1 MASSSPPLE
10 SSAARER
17 GNGFYRKGQFTE
29 AEKAYR
35 EAAALAPE
43 DPAPW
48 SNISAIRFEQGDY
61 TSCLQNLEKAL
72 SLSSSDAKD
81 EPKKQKLYTR
91 MAKCHMHLMSF
102 EAAES
107 AIKSLGVDTSSQ
119 SLKAS
124 LEDLK
129 GLRASVQNGD
139 KLRTQTCDRVARY
152 KASLQDIPEYYAVG
166 HDFAEPLLQLD
177 EPLWELLGPKDMLS
191 FLLCGSG
198 DARHLFV
205 SIATLFFQD
214 MMNQRKGKN
223 KAFSQAYFTIIDIN
237 AAALA
242 RTLIMFDMGFRYAA
256 MKTQKMPRIEDALT
270 IMSYMF
276 SSAFMPSF
284 AAEKMLEHIR
294 TVIDEL
300 EEQGDGV
307 GSDFMGMF
315 YLPRETRIQVVRKL
329 KQWAEPLGEKYATKR
344 LRPLMMENLEIEK
357 FRRSLML
364 NFDATK
370 VPYENRSD
378 LEFNELGVVF
388 GSQVFIKRREPELL
402 PLLDAFRSGQQSSKA
417 ELLKHI
423 DTHWV
428 TNPTVLDMDYQPR
441 REQEIRASQGL
452 SEVPPGFDWN
462 PAEMIK
468 NLRSILSTEKE
479 EDVLKIVSEFFEHFS
494 IAMMTLH
501 SRIKIEVIAGEMA
514 DVLDRIRHGN
524 LKHRLQRPND
534 VEAIDPTQFP
544 RDDYIGGPLAAF
556 LTGGPLL
563 RQDRP
568 SKLRF
573 NNLLNPPMFKSH
585 DQFLAE
591 YVLMHDAKEV
601 ESNFGVTRE
610 KNPNPPEVDETA
622 LLQMFGG
629 NKFAI
634 EDYFIW
640 AKSSNTTARGKRLMS
655 RSALERWLYLHLLKI
670 CLPYHRPKLSDRPVH
685 APLNLTTFLRIVGH
699 MHDVGYPAHW
709 LSGVLSSVCEGSIS
723 TTARAPRELVVSP
736 ENLSTSYPQRKICL
750 NPWRAEFTTLLSLWT
765 GLFPFGIIAMENA
778 LVPAEKVVE
787 CNVAF
792 PEFFEAQGRVMHFVL
807 AIFNTTEVDPR
818 NFDLRELLSD
828 DEAGNS
834 SDAARKFRENSVH
847 IVTAFRFSTAT
858 RTATFWMRQDVLD
871 EFTSTDS
878 WQICICRTDS
888 WEEVRSRVSASE
900 SMSRIGT
907 WERE

>member
-1 MASSSPPLE
+1 MSTPILKIFFS
-10 SSAARER
+10 R
-17 GNGFYRKGQFTE
+17 
-29 AEKAYR
+29 KAYR

-48 SNISAIRFEQGDY
+48 SNISAIKFEQGDH

-81 EPKKQKLYTR
+81 EPKKKKLYTR

-107 AIKSLGVDTSSQ
+107 AIGSLGVDTSSQ

-129 GLRASVQNGD
+129 GLRASVQDRN

-177 EPLWELLGPKDMLS
+177 EPLWELLGPKDTLS

-198 DARHLFV
+198 DARHLFI

-214 MMNQRKGKN
+214 IMNQRKGKN
-223 KAFSQAYFTIIDIN
+223 KAFAQAYFTIIDIN

-270 IMSYMF
+270 VMSYMF

-307 GSDFMGMF
+307 GSDFLGML
-315 YLPRETRIQVVRKL
+315 YLPRETRMQVVRKL
-329 KQWAEPLGEKYATKR
+329 KQWAEPLGEKYARKR
-344 LRPLMMENLEIEK
+344 LRPLMMKNLEIEK
-357 FRRSLML
+357 FRRSMML
-364 NFDATK
+364 NFDAAK

-378 LEFNELGVVF
+378 QEFNELGVVF
-388 GSQVFIKRREPELL
+388 GNQVFIRRREPELL
-402 PLLDAFRSGQQSSKA
+402 PLLDAFRSGQQDSTA
-417 ELLKHI
+417 ELLKYI

-428 TNPTVLDMDYQPR
+428 VNPTVLDMDYQPR

-468 NLRSILSTEKE
+468 SLRSFLSTESE
-479 EDVLKIVSEFFEHFS
+479 EHVLKIVSEYFEHFS
-494 IAMMTLH
+494 LAMMTLH

-524 LKHRLQRPND
+524 LEHRLQRPND
-534 VEAIDPTQFP
+534 VEAVDPTRFP
-544 RDDYIGGPLAAF
+544 REY
-556 LTGGPLL
+556 
-563 RQDRP
+563 DRIHMSNIP
-568 SKLRF
+568 F
-573 NNLLNPPMFKSH
+573 NNLLNPSMFKSH

-601 ESNFGVTRE
+601 ESKFGVTRG
-610 KNPNPPEVDETA
+610 KNPNPPEVDEAA

-640 AKSSNTTARGKRLMS
+640 AKSSNTTARSKRLMS

-709 LSGVLSSVCEGSIS
+709 FLWAG
-723 TTARAPRELVVSP
+723 
-736 ENLSTSYPQRKICL
+736 
-750 NPWRAEFTTLLSLWT
+750 LL
-765 GLFPFGIIAMENA
+765 PFGFIAPESA

-787 CNVAF
+787 CTVAF
-792 PEFFEAQGRVMHFVL
+792 PGFFEAQGRVMHFVL
-807 AIFNTTEVDPR
+807 AIFNATEVDPR

-828 DEAGNS
+828 GEDGNS
-834 SDAARKFRENSVH
+834 SDSARKFRESSVH
-847 IVTAFRFSTAT
+847 VVTAFRFLTAT
-858 RTATFWMRQDVLD
+858 CTATFWMRQDVLD
-871 EFTSTDS
+871 ELTSTDS
-878 WQICICRTDS
+878 WQVCICRTDS
-888 WEEVRSRVSASE
+888 WEEVSSRVSASE
-900 SMSRIGT
+900 SISRIGT

>member
-1 MASSSPPLE
+1 MASSTPPLE

-17 GNGFYRKGQFTE
+17 GNGYYRKGQFTE

-48 SNISAIRFEQGDY
+48 SNISAIKFEQGDY

-72 SLSSSDAKD
+72 SFSLSDAKD

-107 AIKSLGVDTSSQ
+107 AIESLGVDTSSQ

-124 LEDLK
+124 LEDHK
-129 GLRASVQNGD
+129 GLRDSVQDSD

-152 KASLQDIPEYYAVG
+152 KASLQDIPECYAVG

-177 EPLWELLGPKDMLS
+177 EPLWELLGPKDTLS

-214 MMNQRKGKN
+214 MMSQRKGKN
-223 KAFSQAYFTIIDIN
+223 KAFAQAYFTIIDIN

-242 RTLIMFDMGFRYAA
+242 RTVIMFDMGFRYAA
-256 MKTQKMPRIEDALT
+256 MKTQKMPRSEDALT
-270 IMSYMF
+270 VMSY
-276 SSAFMPSF
+276 
-284 AAEKMLEHIR
+284 I
-294 TVIDEL
+294 
-300 EEQGDGV
+300 
-307 GSDFMGMF
+307 
-315 YLPRETRIQVVRKL
+315 
-329 KQWAEPLGEKYATKR
+329 
-344 LRPLMMENLEIEK
+344 
-357 FRRSLML
+357 
-364 NFDATK
+364 
-370 VPYENRSD
+370 
-378 LEFNELGVVF
+378 
-388 GSQVFIKRREPELL
+388 
-402 PLLDAFRSGQQSSKA
+402 SKA

-441 REQEIRASQGL
+441 R
-452 SEVPPGFDWN
+452 D
-462 PAEMIK
+462 
-468 NLRSILSTEKE
+468 ILSTEKE
-479 EDVLKIVSEFFEHFS
+479 EDVLKIFPREY
-494 IAMMTLH
+494 
-501 SRIKIEVIAGEMA
+501 
-514 DVLDRIRHGN
+514 DRIHMSN
-524 LKHRLQRPND
+524 IP
-534 VEAIDPTQFP
+534 
-544 RDDYIGGPLAAF
+544 DYIGGPLAAF

-568 SKLRF
+568 SNLRF
-573 NNLLNPPMFKSH
+573 KNLLNPPMFKSH

-610 KNPNPPEVDETA
+610 KNPNPPEVDEAA
-622 LLQMFGG
+622 LQQMFGG

-640 AKSSNTTARGKRLMS
+640 AKSSTKTTLSKRLMS
-655 RSALERWLYLHLLKI
+655 RSALERCLYLHLLKI
-670 CLPYHRPKLSDRPVH
+670 CLPYPRPKLSDRPVH

-709 LSGVLSSVCEGSIS
+709 LSGVISSVCEGSIS
-723 TTARAPRELVVSP
+723 TTARPPRELVVSP
-736 ENLSTSYPQRKICL
+736 EILSTCYPQRKICL
-750 NPWRAEFTTLLSLWT
+750 NPWRAEFTTLLSLWV
-765 GLFPFGIIAMENA
+765 GLSPFGIIAPESA

-787 CNVAF
+787 CTVAF
-792 PEFFEAQGRVMHFVL
+792 PGFFEAQGRVMHFVL

-828 DEAGNS
+828 DEDGNS
-834 SDAARKFRENSVH
+834 SDSARKFRENSVH

-888 WEEVRSRVSASE
+888 WEEVSSRVSASE

-907 WERE
+907 WSASSVVH

>member
-1 MASSSPPLE
+1 MASSTPPLE

-17 GNGFYRKGQFTE
+17 GNGYYRKGQFTE

-48 SNISAIRFEQGDY
+48 SNISAIKFEQGDY

-72 SLSSSDAKD
+72 SLSLSDAKD

-107 AIKSLGVDTSSQ
+107 AIESLGVDTSSQ

-124 LEDLK
+124 LEDHK
-129 GLRASVQNGD
+129 GLRDSVQDSD

-152 KASLQDIPEYYAVG
+152 KASLQDIPECYAVG

-177 EPLWELLGPKDMLS
+177 EPLWELLGPKDTLS

-214 MMNQRKGKN
+214 MMSQRKGKN
-223 KAFSQAYFTIIDIN
+223 KAFAQAYFTIIDIN

-242 RTLIMFDMGFRYAA
+242 RTVIMFDMGFRYAA

-270 IMSYMF
+270 VMSYM
-276 SSAFMPSF
+276 SM
-284 AAEKMLEHIR
+284 
-294 TVIDEL
+294 
-300 EEQGDGV
+300 
-307 GSDFMGMF
+307 
-315 YLPRETRIQVVRKL
+315 
-329 KQWAEPLGEKYATKR
+329 
-344 LRPLMMENLEIEK
+344 
-357 FRRSLML
+357 ML
-364 NFDATK
+364 NSDATK

-378 LEFNELGVVF
+378 QEFNELGVVF

-441 REQEIRASQGL
+441 R
-452 SEVPPGFDWN
+452 D
-462 PAEMIK
+462 
-468 NLRSILSTEKE
+468 ILSTEKE

-494 IAMMTLH
+494 LAMMTLH
-501 SRIKIEVIAGEMA
+501 SRIKIEVTAGEMA
-514 DVLDRIRHGN
+514 DVLDRIRHGD
-524 LKHRLQRPND
+524 LEHRLQRPND
-534 VEAIDPTQFP
+534 IEAIDPTQFP
-544 RDDYIGGPLAAF
+544 REYDRIHMSNIPDYIGGPLAAF

-563 RQDRP
+563 RQHRP
-568 SKLRF
+568 SNLRF
-573 NNLLNPPMFKSH
+573 KNLLNPPMFKSH

-610 KNPNPPEVDETA
+610 KNPNPPEVDEAA
-622 LLQMFGG
+622 LQQMFGG

-640 AKSSNTTARGKRLMS
+640 AKSSTKTTLSKRLMS

-670 CLPYHRPKLSDRPVH
+670 CLPYPRPKLSDRPVH

-699 MHDVGYPAHW
+699 MHDVGHPAHW
-709 LSGVLSSVCEGSIS
+709 LSGVISSVCEGSIS
-723 TTARAPRELVVSP
+723 TTARPPRELVVSP
-736 ENLSTSYPQRKICL
+736 ENLSTCYPQRKICL
-750 NPWRAEFTTLLSLWT
+750 NPWRAEFTTLLSLWV
-765 GLFPFGIIAMENA
+765 GLSPFGIIAPESA

-787 CNVAF
+787 CTVAF
-792 PEFFEAQGRVMHFVL
+792 PGFFEAQGRVMHFVL

-828 DEAGNS
+828 DEDGNS
-834 SDAARKFRENSVH
+834 SDSARKFRENSVH

-888 WEEVRSRVSASE
+888 WEEVSSRVSASE

-907 WERE
+907 WSASSVVH

>member
-17 GNGFYRKGQFTE
+17 GNGFYRK

-48 SNISAIRFEQGDY
+48 SNISAIKFEQGDY

-72 SLSSSDAKD
+72 SLSSSEAKD
-81 EPKKQKLYTR
+81 EPKKQK
-91 MAKCHMHLMSF
+91 
-102 EAAES
+102 
-107 AIKSLGVDTSSQ
+107 
-119 SLKAS
+119 
-124 LEDLK
+124 
-129 GLRASVQNGD
+129 
-139 KLRTQTCDRVARY
+139 
-152 KASLQDIPEYYAVG
+152 LQDIPEYYAVG

-177 EPLWELLGPKDMLS
+177 EPLWELLGPKDTLS

-198 DARHLFV
+198 DARHLFI

-223 KAFSQAYFTIIDIN
+223 KAFTQAYFTIIDIK

-256 MKTQKMPRIEDALT
+256 MKTQKMPRIEEALT
-270 IMSYMF
+270 VMSYMF

-284 AAEKMLEHIR
+284 AAEKVLEHIR

-357 FRRSLML
+357 FRRSMML
-364 NFDATK
+364 NVDAAK

-378 LEFNELGVVF
+378 QEFNELGVVF
-388 GSQVFIKRREPELL
+388 GNQVFIKRREPELL
-402 PLLDAFRSGQQSSKA
+402 PLLDAFRSGQQGSKA
-417 ELLKHI
+417 ELLEHI

-468 NLRSILSTEKE
+468 SLRSILSTEKE
-479 EDVLKIVSEFFEHFS
+479 EDVLKI
-494 IAMMTLH
+494 
-501 SRIKIEVIAGEMA
+501 
-514 DVLDRIRHGN
+514 
-524 LKHRLQRPND
+524 RPND

-544 RDDYIGGPLAAF
+544 REYDRIHISNIPQSSRLTEVAELELSNDYIGGPLAAF

-568 SKLRF
+568 SNLRF

-591 YVLMHDAKEV
+591 YVLMHDAKQV

-610 KNPNPPEVDETA
+610 KNPNPPEVDEAA

-640 AKSSNTTARGKRLMS
+640 AKSSTKTTLSKRLMS
-655 RSALERWLYLHLLKI
+655 RSALERSLYLHLLKI
-670 CLPYHRPKLSDRPVH
+670 CLPYPRPKLSDRPVH

-699 MHDVGYPAHW
+699 MHDVG
-709 LSGVLSSVCEGSIS
+709 
-723 TTARAPRELVVSP
+723 
-736 ENLSTSYPQRKICL
+736 
-750 NPWRAEFTTLLSLWT
+750 
-765 GLFPFGIIAMENA
+765 
-778 LVPAEKVVE
+778 
-787 CNVAF
+787 
-792 PEFFEAQGRVMHFVL
+792 
-807 AIFNTTEVDPR
+807 
-818 NFDLRELLSD
+818 
-828 DEAGNS
+828 
-834 SDAARKFRENSVH
+834 
-847 IVTAFRFSTAT
+847 
-858 RTATFWMRQDVLD
+858 
-871 EFTSTDS
+871 
-878 WQICICRTDS
+878 
-888 WEEVRSRVSASE
+888 
-900 SMSRIGT
+900 
-907 WERE
+907 

>member
-1 MASSSPPLE
+1 
-10 SSAARER
+10 
-17 GNGFYRKGQFTE
+17 
-29 AEKAYR
+29 
-35 EAAALAPE
+35 
-43 DPAPW
+43 
-48 SNISAIRFEQGDY
+48 
-61 TSCLQNLEKAL
+61 
-72 SLSSSDAKD
+72 
-81 EPKKQKLYTR
+81 
-91 MAKCHMHLMSF
+91 
-102 EAAES
+102 
-107 AIKSLGVDTSSQ
+107 
-119 SLKAS
+119 
-124 LEDLK
+124 
-129 GLRASVQNGD
+129 
-139 KLRTQTCDRVARY
+139 
-152 KASLQDIPEYYAVG
+152 
-166 HDFAEPLLQLD
+166 
-177 EPLWELLGPKDMLS
+177 
-191 FLLCGSG
+191 
-198 DARHLFV
+198 
-205 SIATLFFQD
+205 
-214 MMNQRKGKN
+214 
-223 KAFSQAYFTIIDIN
+223 
-237 AAALA
+237 
-242 RTLIMFDMGFRYAA
+242 
-256 MKTQKMPRIEDALT
+256 
-270 IMSYMF
+270 MSYMF
-276 SSAFMPSF
+276 SSSFMPSF

-329 KQWAEPLGEKYATKR
+329 KQWAEPLGERYATKR

-357 FRRSLML
+357 FRRSMML

-378 LEFNELGVVF
+378 QEFNELGVVF

-417 ELLKHI
+417 ELLKYI

-441 REQEIRASQGL
+441 REQEIRAPQGL

-494 IAMMTLH
+494 LAMMTLH

-544 RDDYIGGPLAAF
+544 REYDRIHMSNIPDYIGGPLAAF

-568 SKLRF
+568 SNLRF

-610 KNPNPPEVDETA
+610 KNPNPLDVDEAA
-622 LLQMFGG
+622 LQQMFGG

-640 AKSSNTTARGKRLMS
+640 AKSSTKTTLSKRLMS

-670 CLPYHRPKLSDRPVH
+670 CLPYPRPKLSDRPVH

-709 LSGVLSSVCEGSIS
+709 LSGVLSS
-723 TTARAPRELVVSP
+723 
-736 ENLSTSYPQRKICL
+736 
-750 NPWRAEFTTLLSLWT
+750 
-765 GLFPFGIIAMENA
+765 
-778 LVPAEKVVE
+778 
-787 CNVAF
+787 
-792 PEFFEAQGRVMHFVL
+792 AQGRVMHFVL
-807 AIFNTTEVDPR
+807 AIFNATEVDPR

-828 DEAGNS
+828 DEDGNS
-834 SDAARKFRENSVH
+834 SDSARKFRENSVH

-888 WEEVRSRVSASE
+888 WEEVSSRVSASE